1 MLLPFSQGVLNI
13 ASRFPEKDTY
23 RHCELKWYETYIN
36 DSQALA
42 NSETFHHR
50 FHIDATGDKIT
61 SLSRVACRKIITW
74 SGEPE

>member
-50 FHIDATGDKIT
+50 LHIDI
-61 SLSRVACRKIITW
+61 
-74 SGEPE
+74 